1 MGRASIYRKPE
12 ITQKGH
18 GKMEEL
24 KKSIKQKEKELEQ
37 AKAERQA
44 AKVEEFAALDRN
56 ILLLELQI
64 KRLKESQHIQELREK
79 GETPTDELT
88 QAKLHMAELVD
99 QVCNEG
105 KDMNGNDPRLTVT
118 TRLIDIIGQMEL
130 LKMAGEPME
139 HTDFTPAADFTE
151 PLNAYISAK
160 REKVENA
167 RERLTAQDREIQHIE
182 TLLAGATAAGNPEE
196 IIAYSE
202 SLENA
207 RKTRQY
213 LEPMVQ
219 AAEQGDTFPAGTISN
234 AWKEICCLYRHEYL
248 LRLEIINAAQD
259 IHLRACNELIGFANN
274 LKGLRSEIQRIGRE
288 NGSPDE
294 IERYNAQITSG
305 ADLSKI
311 REIRRDQYEG
321 LNRYIYFDKEKLL

>member
-1 MGRASIYRKPE
+1 
-12 ITQKGH
+12 
-18 GKMEEL
+18 MEEL
-24 KKSIKQKEKELEQ
+24 KKSIKQKEKELEK
-37 AKAERQA
+37 AKAKRQA

-56 ILLLELQI
+56 ILMLKLQI
-64 KRLKESQHIQELREK
+64 KQLKESLHIQELREK
-79 GETPTDELT
+79 GETPTDVLT

-105 KDMNGNDPRLTVT
+105 KDMNGRDSRLTAVD
-118 TRLIDIIGQMEL
+118 RLIDIIDQLEL
-130 LKMAGEPME
+130 LKIASEPME

-151 PLNAYISAK
+151 QLNACISAK
-160 REKVENA
+160 REKVANA
-167 RERLTAQDREIQHIE
+167 RERLTEQDREIQHIE
-182 TLLAGATAAGNPEE
+182 TLLADATAVGNAEE

-219 AAEQGDTFPAGTISN
+219 VAEQSDTFPAGSISN
-234 AWKEICCLYRHEYL
+234 AWKEICNLYRHEYL

-259 IHLRACNELIGFANN
+259 IHLRACNELIGLANN
-274 LKGLRSEIQRIGRE
+274 LRGLRSEIQRIGRE

-311 REIRRDQYEG
+311 REIRRDQYER

>member
-1 MGRASIYRKPE
+1 
-12 ITQKGH
+12 
-18 GKMEEL
+18 MEEL
-24 KKSIKQKEKELEQ
+24 KKSIKQKEKELEK
-37 AKAERQA
+37 AKADRQSA
-44 AKVEEFAALDRN
+44 EVNEFAALDRN

-64 KRLKESQHIQELREK
+64 KQLKESQHLQELREK
-79 GETPTDELT
+79 GETPTDALT
-88 QAKLHMAELVD
+88 RAKLHMAELVN
-99 QVCNEG
+99 QVCEEG
-105 KDMNGNDPRLTVT
+105 KDMNGGDPRLTVSS
-118 TRLIDIIGQMEL
+118 RLSDIIGQMEL
-130 LKMAGEPME
+130 LKMAGEPAE
-139 HTDFTPAADFTE
+139 HTDFTPAGDFTE
-151 PLNAYISAK
+151 QLNACISAK

-182 TLLAGATAAGNPEE
+182 TLLADATAAGNPEE

-207 RKTRQY
+207 RRTRQY

-219 AAEQGDTFPAGTISN
+219 AAEQGDTFPPGTISN
-234 AWKEICCLYRHEYL
+234 AWKGICSLYRHEYL

-259 IHLRACNELIGFANN
+259 IHLRACNELIELANN
-274 LKGLRSEIQRIGRE
+274 LKGLRSEIQHIGRE

-305 ADLSKI
+305 ADLSRI

>member
-1 MGRASIYRKPE
+1 
-12 ITQKGH
+12 
-18 GKMEEL
+18 MEEL
-24 KKSIKQKEKELEQ
+24 QKSIKQKEKELEKK
-37 AKAERQA
+37 KAERQK
-44 AKVEEFAALDRN
+44 AKVEEFAAFDRD
-56 ILLLELQI
+56 ILMLKLQI
-64 KRLKESQHIQELREK
+64 KHLEESQHIQQLREK
-79 GETPTDELT
+79 GEILEDELT

-99 QVCNEG
+99 QVCEESE
-105 KDMNGNDPRLTVT
+105 DMNDSDPRLTAAA
-118 TRLIDIIGQMEL
+118 RLAGIIDQMEL
-130 LKMAGEPME
+130 LKMAGEPMKY
-139 HTDFTPAADFTE
+139 TDFTPAADFME
-151 PLNAYISAK
+151 PLYTCVSAK

-167 RERLTAQDREIQHIE
+167 RERLAAQDSEIQHIE
-182 TLLAGATAAGNPEE
+182 TLLEDATAAGNSEE

-234 AWKEICCLYRHEYL
+234 AWKGICSLYRHEYL
-248 LRLEIINAAQD
+248 LRLEIINAAQE
-259 IHLRACNELIGFANN
+259 IHLRACNELIGLANN
-274 LKGLRSEIQRIGRE
+274 LRGLRSEIQRIGRE

-321 LNRYIYFDKEKLL
+321 LNRYIYFNKEKLL